1 MTIVFRLLFWVT
13 ESLNLDPSSIK
24 ESIPLHPT
32 FDHSFNFHLNI
43 SKKKNERDIPHD
55 RDRWTILYIF
65 PRIHV
70 TLAIDRR
77 DNADGGP
84 LYREVSRIDIEAD
97 AHDVA
102 GVVDDRNR
110 CRNNSISRRQS
121 DYTGPCLPRR
131 ANR

>member
-1 MTIVFRLLFWVT
+1 MH
-13 ESLNLDPSSIK
+13 PS
-24 ESIPLHPT
+24 

-43 SKKKNERDIPHD
+43 SKKKKNERDIPHD